1 MRRSLLPLRLNRS
14 GPESCSALLLGVSTV
29 RSNPSLPRVVVALCT
44 AAFAVLSVSVSEADE
59 PLRVGMIPDAG
70 ATQISVEEKAPLHS
84 YLEQQLG
91 MPVRLII
98 PTNYNA
104 TVEGIGNGSL
114 DVAYFGGLTYVQA
127 HVRYGATPL
136 VQRDVDRQFHS
147 LLITRT
153 STGISSLKDLQ
164 GKTFCFGDINS
175 TSGHM
180 FPYLA
185 MKNVGILPDK
195 NLKSYRYTGS
205 HAATAQAVAMGACD
219 AGSLDETVYKAMIA
233 DGKIPSDKMKVFFTS
248 PAFADYVWA
257 SRKDLPVELQRKF
270 ANALLR
276 LQPGG
281 NENILKILRGEHFVP
296 ASNDEYADVER
307 LAKEL
312 GLML

>member
-1 MRRSLLPLRLNRS
+1 MRSTTSLSR
-14 GPESCSALLLGVSTV
+14 AAA
-29 RSNPSLPRVVVALCT
+29 ALC
-44 AAFAVLSVSVSEADE
+44 AAASAVLFVNTSQAAA

-70 ATQISVEEKAPLHS
+70 ATQISVEEKAPLRS

-91 MPVRLII
+91 MPVSLVI

-104 TVEGIGNGSL
+104 TVEAIGNGSL

-127 HVRYGATPL
+127 HVRYGAVPL
-136 VQRDVDRQFHS
+136 VQRDIDRQFHS

-175 TSGHM
+175 TSGHLYS
-180 FPYLA
+180 YLV
-185 MKNVGILPDK
+185 MKNAGILPDK

-219 AGSLDETVYKAMIA
+219 AGSLDETVYKSMIA
-233 DGKIPSDKMKVFFTS
+233 DGKIPGDKMRVFFTS
-248 PAFADYVWA
+248 PPFADYVWA
-257 SRKDLPVELQRKF
+257 ARKDLPAELQRKF
-270 ANALLR
+270 SDALLR
-276 LQPGG
+276 LQPGDDDK
-281 NENILKILRGEHFVP
+281 ILKILRGERFVR
-296 ASNDEYADVER
+296 ASWDEYIPIQR